1 MLSEVAIKKLN
12 LYIDEIVKRGEFCFS
27 DSHRTYKFI
36 QKSLVD
42 IVEKDYIIDDIGK
55 SSKYIRMLSIW
66 AFIRLYKKATGE
78 LEPPTYEEYSSKDVF
93 TPCYYALG
101 DTDIEST
108 HNEYLAVE
116 ALFKAKTSQAVVD
129 LITNRDMWSYR
140 YVNLKRIQDYIR
152 LEYRTASKYHRK
164 RLKEANQIAVEQG
177 NSADLKQMLELVGIN
192 MNDTDLLWHECSTNV
207 VMHAIREYAKSRE
220 NIGVFHGI

>member
-12 LYIDEIVKRGEFCFS
+12 LYIDEIVKRGEFCFA
-27 DSHRTYKFI
+27 DSYRTYKFI
-36 QKSLVD
+36 QKTLID

-55 SSKYIRMLSIW
+55 QSKQIRLLSIW
-66 AFIRLYKKATGE
+66 AFIRLYKKATGK

-101 DTDIEST
+101 ATDIEST
-108 HNEYLAVE
+108 HNEYLAIE

-129 LITNRDMWSYR
+129 LITNREMWSYR

-152 LEYRTASKYHRK
+152 LEYKMASKYHRK

-192 MNDTDLLWHECSTNV
+192 MDDINLLWHECSTSI
-207 VMHAIREYAKSRE
+207 VMHAIREHAKSRE
-220 NIGVFHGI
+220 NIGMFHGI